1 MVKRIFENAASWE
14 VLKISRGQVEV
25 SLSSNYLNI
34 SYQHLLTFPVLF
46 RNFGYHPIA
55 GPNIIRSSMSLRSY
69 WNFTSVS
76 SRVLSLTQLEDLRSQ
91 IALKASNLALISIVS
106 ILAYQV
112 SISNFKVSN
121 YGSWV
126 SSKFKCIKFHSCV
139 CRVKTSYNLVI
150 L

>member
-112 SISNFKVSN
+112 SICSFKVSN

>member
-14 VLKISRGQVEV
+14 VLKMSRGQVEV

-112 SISNFKVSN
+112 SICNFKVRIMGLGSHLNSN
-121 YGSWV
+121 ASNSIHVYAE
-126 SSKFKCIKFHSCV
+126 
-139 CRVKTSYNLVI
+139 
-150 L
+150 

>member
-34 SYQHLLTFPVLF
+34 SYQHFWTFPVSF

-55 GPNIIRSSMSLRSY
+55 GSNIIRSSMSLRSY

-91 IALKASNLALISIVS
+91 IALKASNLALISKVS

-112 SISNFKVSN
+112 SICNFKVSN

-126 SSKFKCIKFHSCV
+126 SFKFKCIKFHSCV

>member
-34 SYQHLLTFPVLF
+34 SYQHFWTFPVSF

-55 GPNIIRSSMSLRSY
+55 GSNIIRSSMSL
-69 WNFTSVS
+69 S
-76 SRVLSLTQLEDLRSQ
+76 SRVLSLSQLEDLRSQ
-91 IALKASNLALISIVS
+91 IELKASNLALISIVS

-112 SISNFKVSN
+112 SICNFKVSN

>member
-112 SISNFKVSN
+112 SICNFKVSN

-126 SSKFKCIKFHSCV
+126 SFKFKCIKFHSCV